1 MYTQKLTIVNP
12 TGLHARPAA
21 EFCKVAGTYQSKIM
35 LKRLGPDEKEGN
47 GKSVIAV
54 MATGLPKGCEIEIS
68 AEGEDENAAVE
79 ALAELVRGGF
89 GEI

>member
-35 LKRLGPDEKEGN
+35 LKRLGPDEKE
-47 GKSVIAV
+47 
-54 MATGLPKGCEIEIS
+54 
-68 AEGEDENAAVE
+68 
-79 ALAELVRGGF
+79 
-89 GEI
+89 